1 MFGSLTC
8 SSYVLVAIL
17 NSFRFYVYRGSYVTI
32 VPCQVKIF
40 QLWEGMEKYP
50 YLNAAVATVLS
61 KRRAKLGLSK
71 RKLSELAMI
80 ERAYIS
86 SLEAGTKSPTLN
98 VLFYLSEALGL
109 TPDEFVLEVI
119 SEVNRLAEEQKSPP
133 LRRT

>member
-1 MFGSLTC
+1 
-8 SSYVLVAIL
+8 
-17 NSFRFYVYRGSYVTI
+17 
-32 VPCQVKIF
+32 
-40 QLWEGMEKYP
+40 MEKNP

-133 LRRT
+133 MRRT

>member
-1 MFGSLTC
+1 MIC
-8 SSYVLVAIL
+8 SSNVLVAIL

-32 VPCQVKIF
+32 VPCKVKIF